1 MCSPLVS
8 QSIDRKTRIRPRD
21 IPEAVIVV
29 RRKLIVVSDSILQGI
44 EGNEG
49 LGLWDLVI
57 LAEVGGSVSLL
68 HTADELLWRQ
78 WLLDC
83 HLCFKS

>member
-1 MCSPLVS
+1 MCSPLDS
-8 QSIDRKTRIRPRD
+8 QSIDRETRIRPRD
-21 IPEAVIVV
+21 VPKAVIVV
-29 RRKLIVVSDSILQGI
+29 RRKLIVVSNSIFQGI
-44 EGNEG
+44 EGTEG

-68 HTADELLWRQ
+68 HTAIELLWRQ

-83 HLCFKS
+83 HLRS

>member
-8 QSIDRKTRIRPRD
+8 QSIDRGTRNRPRD

-29 RRKLIVVSDSILQGI
+29 RRKFIVVSDSILQGI
-44 EGNEG
+44 EGDEG
-49 LGLWDLVI
+49 LRLWDLVF

-68 HTADELLWRQ
+68 HTAVELFWRQ

-83 HLCFKS
+83 HLRSKN